1 MQYIIAII
9 FLLIFIQDLKYRG
22 VHWIL
27 FPVLLSGCVYY
38 SLEVISMSQILQNLS
53 FLLVLLSS
61 LTIYLSIK
69 EGRMVN
75 ITNGYFSWGDI
86 LFLIVIIP
94 LFPFH
99 LYMLF
104 FIVGTVLTLV
114 FHLFASIISIQK
126 TLPYAGYMSLIG
138 MVYLLF
144 ENRIHLITNYL

>member
-1 MQYIIAII
+1 MQYAIAII
-9 FLLIFIQDLKYRG
+9 FLLIFIQDLRYRG
-22 VHWIL
+22 VHWVL
-27 FPVLLSGCVYY
+27 FPMLLLGCVYY
-38 SLEVISMSQILQNLS
+38 SFEAISMIQILQNIA

-69 EGRMVN
+69 EGKIIN
-75 ITNGYFSWGDI
+75 ITEGYFSWGDI

-104 FIVGTVLTLV
+104 FIAGTILTLI
-114 FHLFASIISIQK
+114 FHLLASIISKQK

-138 MVYLLF
+138 MGYLFF
-144 ENRIHLITNYL
+144 ESKIQFITNYL

>member
-1 MQYIIAII
+1 MQYVIAII

-22 VHWIL
+22 IHWVL
-27 FPVLLSGCVYY
+27 FPMLLFGCIYY
-38 SLEVISMSQILQNLS
+38 SFEAISITQVLQNLA
-53 FLLVLLSS
+53 FLFVLLLS

-69 EGRMVN
+69 EGKVIN
-75 ITNGYFSWGDI
+75 ITEGYFSWGDI

-104 FIVGTVLTLV
+104 FIAGTILTLI
-114 FHLFASIISIQK
+114 FHLLANIISRQK

-138 MVYLLF
+138 MGYLFF
-144 ENRIHLITNYL
+144 ESRIQLITNYL